1 MQTPEFS
8 RPVDVSSLEDGATER
23 RTIAA
28 TPEECE
34 ALARRFGAAS
44 LEGLDAEVALTR
56 RGRQLRVEIR
66 FSAKVVQTCV
76 VTLEPVRSVMNQSF
90 SMVFDPDVRAT
101 GEFDEPLGVADDDPP
116 EPLRDETIDAGEAV
130 AEMFGLA
137 LDPWPRKPGAR
148 LDARYTAREPFETS
162 PFSVLKTRD

>member
-8 RPVDVSSLEDGATER
+8 RPVDVSWLDDGATER
-23 RTIAA
+23 RTIVA

-34 ALARRFGAAS
+34 ALARRFDAAS
-44 LEGLDAEVALTR
+44 LENLDAEVVLTR
-56 RGRQLRVEIR
+56 RGRQVRADIR
-66 FSAKVVQTCV
+66 FSANVVQTCV
-76 VTLEPVRSVMNQSF
+76 VTLESVRSVMHETF

-101 GEFDEPLGVADDDPP
+101 GEFDEPLGVEDDDPP
-116 EPLRDETIDAGEAV
+116 EPLRNETIDAGEAV

-148 LDARYTAREPFETS
+148 MDNRYTASEPFETS
-162 PFSVLKTRD
+162 PFTVLKTRC